1 MPPEPP
7 SDSTPVQINTLHQG
21 SAVCSSEGYLLKKAS
36 NVAAFYLD
44 GWGKTARIYPVSTCS
59 TTIIYGESYNY
70 PSMTIEDGEDESA
83 LTDIYFPEFAGWDI
97 HSVSGGKT
105 MAICLVKE

>member
-1 MPPEPP
+1 MLPEPP
-7 SDSTPVQINTLHQG
+7 SDSTTVQINILNQG
-21 SAVCSSEGYLLKKAS
+21 SAVCGSEGYLLKKSS

-44 GWGKTARIYPVSTCS
+44 GWGKTGRIYPVSTCS
-59 TTIIYGESYNY
+59 TTIINGESYSY
-70 PSMTIEDGEDESA
+70 PSITIEDGEDEST

-105 MAICLVKE
+105 MAICLTKE